1 MWLLY
6 YRLVFAWIIT
16 IVQLLNLA
24 IVCKILI
31 FHPKFISTVKYRKFS
46 FQSLLPNVHNRLW
59 TLAFTYLVRECTYL
73 HRTTMCGTHIIHVA
87 SLIKSRPPPKVA
99 QYTAQ
104 CIAYTYFVMQKYTGV
119 Y

>member
-31 FHPKFISTVKYRKFS
+31 FHPKFISTVKYTSNHFYQMS
-46 FQSLLPNVHNRLW
+46 IIDYGLLL
-59 TLAFTYLVRECTYL
+59 L
-73 HRTTMCGTHIIHVA
+73 RT
-87 SLIKSRPPPKVA
+87 
-99 QYTAQ
+99 
-104 CIAYTYFVMQKYTGV
+104 
-119 Y
+119 